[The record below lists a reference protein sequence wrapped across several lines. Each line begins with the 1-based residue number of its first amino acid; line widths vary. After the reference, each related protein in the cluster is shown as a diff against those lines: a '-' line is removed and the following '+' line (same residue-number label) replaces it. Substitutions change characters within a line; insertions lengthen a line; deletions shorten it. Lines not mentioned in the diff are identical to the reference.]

1 MCFFQMCFQ
10 FGVEQGPSLP
20 LKCVMATYTAL
31 PNSACLHVHPSCNAP
46 KGLPPRRG
54 RAAPRR
60 HRGRAVRG
68 RAAGHRARV
77 AENLPRL
84 LPPQGPRRRNGVRRG
99 RPPRRKP
106 LPRGA
111 VRSGNSRLRAAGT
124 PFGGGSPRQAFRFC
138 NSRSVFR
145 RGHFSMF
152 VWWRLGRQVSILQA
166 AESRLALRA
175 WQLAQQDAQAAPT
188 LCVQGCGHVGR
199 ADAIAHHEV
208 RPRCP
213 GRPLP

>member
-1 MCFFQMCFQ
+1 MYTPSAMRQRAYRRAVDVRHHAATV
-10 FGVEQGPSLP
+10 GARSEVEQRATERAW
-20 LKCVMATYTAL
+20 LKTFQDFCHRKDHGGETAL
-31 PNSACLHVHPSCNAP
+31 DVAVHHAASLCLEEQCEAVTRVC
-46 KGLPPRRG
+46 
-54 RAAPRR
+54 APR
-60 HRGRAVRG
+60 
-68 RAAGHRARV
+68 GH
-77 AENLPRL
+77 L
-84 LPPQGPRRRNGVRRG
+84 
-99 RPPRRKP
+99 
-106 LPRGA
+106 
-111 VRSGNSRLRAAGT
+111 
-124 PFGGGSPRQAFRFC
+124 FWGGSPRQAFRFC